1 MKRNFYTK
9 HLLLAS
15 SVFVLGSVTAKISE
29 AAFEWTPPAVVEPA
43 AEVEADEVDV
53 LAPAPIEGVE
63 VEGELPVIPS
73 DNNVAEE
80 DKAPVEYLQGDDSKE
95 MTMTIP
101 ADSEVAED
109 LVEIIEEAEENNV
122 ITPIAAIPEEEKID
136 TLPEDAAKPVIIKVE
151 DTPVMEDEAV
161 TASEQMPMEENNP
174 DIVKGFG
181 NDLPLVSAVRQIVP
195 TNMPFSFGENIEMG
209 TPVSWEGGQTWQK
222 TLEGIASQNNMRV
235 EYSDNLVRI
244 VDANSV
250 TAIAEPAI
258 ETVRIESVQETVE
271 MVEPAPQENIVI
283 VEETE
288 MTVPDQDDLL
298 SLEEVVK
305 VADAEIKASTNIAQD
320 TEMTV
325 VEISEEEMEE
335 QVSEEELQTIEEAKE
350 VILVEDNMAAENE
363 VLEATIS
370 DAIIISPIENMD
382 GNPQDSQMESKGQD
396 VLSTISEGTVIGRVD
411 EPQSLQEDVNVA
423 INEEAT
429 IIIEEEEILVDE
441 EPDTEPVMAIKSD
454 ITVIEVPEPVET
466 LEMTETQTPQLP
478 PEEELASVQEMVAE
492 PMPVDVTEPVV
503 IIEEPAMVEPA
514 AAMTQSVAMMKP
526 ESFNAIK
533 IWKVKKNSDL
543 KSTLEK
549 WTQDM
554 GVNLQWN
561 MQQDYEIDYMVWV
574 EGNFEEA
581 LDVLMQGYENEKGL
595 IPSATMSQDAATGQ
609 PVLIIEPAA

>member
-29 AAFEWTPPAVVEPA
+29 AAFEWTPPAVVEPV

-53 LAPAPIEGVE
+53 LAPAPIDGVE

-80 DKAPVEYLQGDDSKE
+80 DKAPVEYLQGDNSKE

-335 QVSEEELQTIEEAKE
+335 QVSEEELQIIEEAKE

-441 EPDTEPVMAIKSD
+441 ELDTEPVMAIKSD